1 MKHVIN
7 VRKTALE
14 IVQVLHQNEVP
25 IASMQ
30 FVFQEADMWD
40 RLEKIL
46 KDMWDDHDFIL
57 GVKLHLPTEENKREM
72 IHAIEM
78 GWVTNPDEA
87 VEYSM
92 AIYQDEPFEE

>member
-30 FVFQEADMWD
+30 FVFQEAE
-40 RLEKIL
+40 RLAYIKTVPYSPSSDEIQ
-46 KDMWDDHDFIL
+46 
-57 GVKLHLPTEENKREM
+57 
-72 IHAIEM
+72 
-78 GWVTNPDEA
+78 EA
-87 VEYSM
+87 VTCDTM
-92 AIYQDEPFEE
+92 DNGIVPNG

>member
-30 FVFQEADMWD
+30 FVFQEAERLASIKTVPYSPSIDEIQEAATCDMTD
-40 RLEKIL
+40 N
-46 KDMWDDHDFIL
+46 
-57 GVKLHLPTEENKREM
+57 GTVPN
-72 IHAIEM
+72 
-78 GWVTNPDEA
+78 G
-87 VEYSM
+87 
-92 AIYQDEPFEE
+92 

>member
-30 FVFQEADMWD
+30 FVFQEAE
-40 RLEKIL
+40 RLACIKTVPYSPSSDEIQEAA
-46 KDMWDDHDFIL
+46 L
-57 GVKLHLPTEENKREM
+57 GKHIKV
-72 IHAIEM
+72 
-78 GWVTNPDEA
+78 
-87 VEYSM
+87 
-92 AIYQDEPFEE
+92 

>member
-46 KDMWDDHDFIL
+46 KDM
-57 GVKLHLPTEENKREM
+57 
-72 IHAIEM
+72 
-78 GWVTNPDEA
+78 
-87 VEYSM
+87 
-92 AIYQDEPFEE
+92 

>member
-30 FVFQEADMWD
+30 FVFQKAE
-40 RLEKIL
+40 RLASIKTVPYSPSSDEIQ
-46 KDMWDDHDFIL
+46 
-57 GVKLHLPTEENKREM
+57 
-72 IHAIEM
+72 
-78 GWVTNPDEA
+78 EA
-87 VEYSM
+87 VTCDTTDNGTLYPMVEDFSSFSPKPYR
-92 AIYQDEPFEE
+92 FERGQGNHGRVG